1 MDTEKAFDHGRDAGL
16 LALDKLGEIFDGD
29 LEHFTPTAMTG
40 LLVTVMSC
48 VYAHAPHPE
57 AADELIATARKW
69 ADEAVEGKNPRSTD
83 P

>member
-16 LALDKLGEIFDGD
+16 FALDKLGEIFDGD
-29 LEHFTPTAMTG
+29 LEHFTPTACTG

-69 ADEAVEGKNPRSTD
+69 AEQAVDDGSTNP
-83 P
+83 

>member
-1 MDTEKAFDHGRDAGL
+1 MDTEKAFDHGRHAGL
-16 LALDKLGEIFDGD
+16 LALDKLDEIFDGD

-40 LLVTVMSC
+40 LLVAVMSC

-69 ADEAVEGKNPRSTD
+69 AEEAVDDGSTNP
-83 P
+83 

>member
-16 LALDKLGEIFDGD
+16 FALDKLGEIFDGD
-29 LEHFTPTAMTG
+29 LEHFAPTAYTG
-40 LLVTVMSC
+40 LLVTVMAC

-69 ADEAVEGKNPRSTD
+69 AEEAVDDGSTNP
-83 P
+83 